1 MTNAEHLAL
10 KVATRTLQK
19 KHVKALRSK
28 HIIPGVVYGS
38 KTQAQSIEMPLQD
51 LTTVYSKGG
60 ESTLIDLSI
69 DNQNPIKVVI
79 QAIDRNFVSHDIE
92 HVDFYAVDMAKTIHA
107 EVILHFTGES
117 PAVKGLG
124 GTLVKNRDHITIK
137 CLPQDL
143 VSEITI
149 DISGLKTFEDA
160 IHINDL
166 NLPSTVEILDATDET
181 IALVAPPRSEEELA
195 ALNEVAS
202 EDISK
207 VEGVVKEEKEK
218 KDEAA
223 PETKTTSK

>member
-10 KVATRTLQK
+10 KAATRTLRK

-28 HIIPGVVYGS
+28 RIIPGVVYGS

-166 NLPSTVEILDATDET
+166 NLPNTVEILDAVDET

-207 VEGVVKEEKEK
+207 VEGVVKEEKES

-223 PETKTTSK
+223 PETKATSK